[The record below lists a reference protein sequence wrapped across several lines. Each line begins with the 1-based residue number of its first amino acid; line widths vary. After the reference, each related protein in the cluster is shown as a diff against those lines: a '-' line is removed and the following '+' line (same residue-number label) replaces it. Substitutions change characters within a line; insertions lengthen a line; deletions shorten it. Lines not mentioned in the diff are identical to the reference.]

1 MENKR
6 DVTTNTGT
14 NRMRRLA
21 RAILQTVAAVGTNV
35 VASAALPTHS
45 RR

>member
-1 MENKR
+1 MKTKN

-14 NRMRRLA
+14 NRLKRLA

-35 VASAALPTHS
+35 VASATFPIHN